1 MCDLDKDLSHWV
13 TVPFPH
19 REKIGRKLTLGL
31 SHGAIAYFKE
41 IGDDL
46 GLSAERIMEIYLRH
60 AAYTGYKIDIDMPS
74 LSEKN
79 RAAKA
84 ADSSGA

>member
-1 MCDLDKDLSHWV
+1 MCDEELDLSQCV
-13 TVPFPH
+13 FLPFPH

-41 IGDDL
+41 IGDEL

-60 AAYTGYKIDIDMPS
+60 AAYTGYKVDIDLPKIDQ
-74 LSEKN
+74 EN
-79 RAAKA
+79 RLAVTV
-84 ADSSGA
+84 DSNDG